1 MKGRGGGIVF
11 GVILGFGSAIVFAC
25 NAIVTRRGVLRKS
38 SNYIANISIL
48 TGPVFSFIVLCISG
62 ELAYIGQFT
71 GMAYFYLAL
80 SGIIHFA
87 FGRTWAYKS
96 IQLIGANRANIV
108 TSLSPIVS
116 IALAV
121 IVLGE
126 TVNLLMLCGIV
137 CSLSSPLITLC
148 GERTVARAPLVGSA
162 CGKEV
167 DRRTLSL
174 GMLYGAGAALFW
186 GSSFIFIKLGLASG
200 GTPVVGSLIAYTT
213 ASIAIIPS
221 LMKATNKEE
230 MISADRKSLNIA
242 LLVGLTSNVAQL
254 LRYLALQYGSVILV
268 IAAIRTSPLGI
279 LLLSFLFNRQHESFS
294 RWVLLSNALL
304 IIGTI
309 MILYA

>member
-1 MKGRGGGIVF
+1 VLGI
-11 GVILGFGSAIVFAC
+11 ILGFGSAIAFAC
-25 NAIVTRRGVLRKS
+25 NAIITRRGVLRKS
-38 SNYIANISIL
+38 SNYVANISIL

-62 ELAYIGQFT
+62 ELASIGTFT
-71 GMAYFYLAL
+71 GRAYLYLAL

-126 TVNLLMLCGIV
+126 TMNLLMLCGII
-137 CSLSSPLITLC
+137 CSLSSPFITLC
-148 GERTVARAPLVGSA
+148 GERTVARSLQGNAG
-162 CGKEV
+162 GKDV

-200 GTPVVGSLIAYTT
+200 GTPIVGNMIAYTA

-221 LMKATNKEE
+221 LLKTVNKKE
-230 MISADRKSLNIA
+230 MIAADRKSLHIA

-254 LRYLALQYGSVILV
+254 FRYLALQYGSVILV
-268 IAAIRTSPLGI
+268 IAVIRTSPLGI

-294 RWVLLSNALL
+294 KWVLLSNALL
-304 IIGTI
+304 ILGTI

>member
-1 MKGRGGGIVF
+1 MF
-11 GVILGFGSAIVFAC
+11 GVILGFGSAIAFAC
-25 NAIVTRRGVLRKS
+25 NAIITRRGVLRTS

-48 TGPVFSFIVLCISG
+48 TGPVFSFIVLSMTG
-62 ELAYIGQFT
+62 ELAHVGQFPWK
-71 GMAYFYLAL
+71 AYMFLAL

-96 IQLIGANRANIV
+96 IQLIGANRSNVV
-108 TSLSPIVS
+108 TSLSPVAS
-116 IALAV
+116 ITLAV

-126 TVNLLMLCGIV
+126 TVNLLMLCGII
-137 CSLSSPLITLC
+137 CSLSSPFITLC
-148 GERTVARAPLVGSA
+148 NERTVACAPVPGSA
-162 CGKEV
+162 YGKEV

-200 GTPVVGSLIAYTT
+200 GTPIAGSMIAYTA

-221 LMKATNKEE
+221 LVKPENKKE
-230 MISADRKSLNIA
+230 MLSADRKSLKIA
-242 LLVGLTSNVAQL
+242 LLVGLTTNIAQL

-268 IAAIRTSPLGI
+268 TAAIRTTPLGI
-279 LLLSFLFNRQHESFS
+279 LLLSFIFNRQHESFS
-294 RWVLLSNALL
+294 KWVLLSNALL
-304 IIGTI
+304 IVGTI